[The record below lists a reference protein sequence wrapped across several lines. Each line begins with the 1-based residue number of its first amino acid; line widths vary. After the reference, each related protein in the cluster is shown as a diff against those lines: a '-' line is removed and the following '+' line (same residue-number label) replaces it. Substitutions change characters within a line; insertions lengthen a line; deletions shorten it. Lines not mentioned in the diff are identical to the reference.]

1 MVGSLADDGVDAAG
15 GVAVLWE
22 GGASSAVDEVA
33 CSGRRSP
40 TSDEVDPLDPSASFA
55 SASPQQQFNALKNDF
70 ENMALGPY

>member
-1 MVGSLADDGVDAAG
+1 MVSSLVDGGVDAAG

-22 GGASSAVDEVA
+22 GGAGSVVDEVA
-33 CSGRRSP
+33 SGRRSP
-40 TSDEVDPLDPSASFA
+40 TSDEVDLQDAPASFA